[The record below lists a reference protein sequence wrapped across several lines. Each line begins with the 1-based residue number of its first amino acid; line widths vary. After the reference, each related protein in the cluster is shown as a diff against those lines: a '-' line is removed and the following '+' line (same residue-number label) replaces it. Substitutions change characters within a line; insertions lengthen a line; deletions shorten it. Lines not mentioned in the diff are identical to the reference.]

1 MTVLN
6 KAYLNKLEWVRLRID
21 RMWDS
26 KWMPAAEVLEKK
38 QDLTNREQKK
48 VDKHINYVIF
58 VVANWTNQNWW
69 LFCGFVIFA
78 WCLAHVSSKQNMSRS
93 LMFILD
99 NCICTGRDN
108 FALYNNYGWICWWS
122 VITKKMCQ
130 RLLKTYVILHKCG
143 CTIYY
148 M

>member
-6 KAYLNKLEWVRLRID
+6 KAYLHKLEWVRLRID

-58 VVANWTNQNWW
+58 VVAN
-69 LFCGFVIFA
+69 
-78 WCLAHVSSKQNMSRS
+78 
-93 LMFILD
+93 
-99 NCICTGRDN
+99 
-108 FALYNNYGWICWWS
+108 
-122 VITKKMCQ
+122 
-130 RLLKTYVILHKCG
+130 
-143 CTIYY
+143 
-148 M
+148 